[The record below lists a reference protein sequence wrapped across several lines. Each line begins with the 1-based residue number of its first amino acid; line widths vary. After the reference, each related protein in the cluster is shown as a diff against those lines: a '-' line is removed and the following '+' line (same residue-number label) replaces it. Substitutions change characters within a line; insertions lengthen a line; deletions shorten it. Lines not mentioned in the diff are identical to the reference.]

1 MADIKRERLDVWVR
15 NGDLN
20 DQGDLMAICIHS
32 HIFTKCLVCLFLQN
46 THAARKSRLKKFL
59 KVEFLEKQVSAL
71 QAENSKL
78 VLRTAVLDSEK
89 QSMLAKEQ
97 EYIRRIKHLE
107 DIVNKQQQKLNDTS
121 DDSSPHKWLV

>member
-1 MADIKRERLDVWVR
+1 
-15 NGDLN
+15 
-20 DQGDLMAICIHS
+20 
-32 HIFTKCLVCLFLQN
+32 
-46 THAARKSRLKKFL
+46 LKKFL
-59 KVEFLEKQVSAL
+59 KVEFLEKQVAAL

-107 DIVNKQQQKLNDTS
+107 DIVNQQQQKLNDTS
-121 DDSSPHKWLV
+121 DDSNPHKWLA

>member
-1 MADIKRERLDVWVR
+1 M
-15 NGDLN
+15 
-20 DQGDLMAICIHS
+20 
-32 HIFTKCLVCLFLQN
+32 
-46 THAARKSRLKKFL
+46 KKFL
-59 KVEFLEKQVSAL
+59 KVEFLEKQVAAL

-107 DIVNKQQQKLNDTS
+107 DIVNQQQQKLNDTS
-121 DDSSPHKWLV
+121 DDSNPHKWLA

>member
-1 MADIKRERLDVWVR
+1 M
-15 NGDLN
+15 
-20 DQGDLMAICIHS
+20 S
-32 HIFTKCLVCLFLQN
+32 CLSFLQN